1 MIMQLSSGIGGPLE
15 CAFAVNGILRS
26 LLEELPGAEVLE
38 ERPAG
43 VSGCL
48 RSAVFARPGDLS
60 FLEGT
65 MLWVCRSPF
74 RPHHRRRNWYVACA
88 ALPEPECPEEGIGPR
103 DLIVTHLHAGGPGGQ
118 NVNKVETGVRM
129 THLPTGIVVTCT
141 AERSQA
147 ANRREAERRLT
158 ALLRARADG
167 AEARRRDAA
176 WRKHAALERGNPV
189 RTYRGMGFALDG

>member
-26 LLEELPGAEVLE
+26 LLEELPDAEVLE

-43 VSGCL
+43 TSGCL

-88 ALPEPECPEEGIGPR
+88 ALPEPERPEEGIGPY
-103 DLIVTHLHAGGPGGQ
+103 DLVVTHLHAGGPGGQ

-147 ANRREAERRLT
+147 ANRREAERRLA

-167 AEARRRDAA
+167 VEARRRDAA

-189 RTYRGMGFALDG
+189 RTYRGMGFSLDG